1 MRVGIITFHFAWNY
15 GAVLQCL
22 ALSET
27 LKEMGHEICVINYR
41 PRYHVNQY
49 SVLRNPIYY
58 GRRVAS
64 KCEKNCIAKYLFAY
78 LKGFI
83 GAIYSWRNYPLYKKI
98 NEKFNQFTRTWL
110 CETLLYRNI
119 ADLKKH
125 PPDCDI
131 YISGSDQ
138 IWNTTFTNGKLDPAY
153 LLGFGSEQ
161 IIRISYAVSVN
172 SLKNYDFT
180 QAEQELLRKFRSISL
195 REEEYY
201 PLLRKLLDANTEIHI
216 DVDPTL
222 LLDEN
227 MYEKYMAQNIS
238 QKEPFLLVYTMNN
251 EMRARVYQAAHLL
264 SKQTGLMIIDISNS
278 ADFVCNEKYSN
289 RVCSPAEFLWYVKHS
304 EFLLTNSFHGTVF
317 SIIFEKNFVTMP
329 NLDTGNRITEFLSKL
344 NLSSHC
350 AADTETALLC
360 FTEKINY
367 STTKMLISD
376 LRKKS
381 IEYLKKNTL
390 LQIEV

>member
-1 MRVGIITFHFAWNY
+1 M
-15 GAVLQCL
+15 
-22 ALSET
+22 
-27 LKEMGHEICVINYR
+27 
-41 PRYHVNQY
+41 
-49 SVLRNPIYY
+49 
-58 GRRVAS
+58 
-64 KCEKNCIAKYLFAY
+64 
-78 LKGFI
+78 
-83 GAIYSWRNYPLYKKI
+83 
-98 NEKFNQFTRTWL
+98 
-110 CETLLYRNI
+110 
-119 ADLKKH
+119 
-125 PPDCDI
+125 
-131 YISGSDQ
+131 
-138 IWNTTFTNGKLDPAY
+138 
-153 LLGFGSEQ
+153 LGFGSEQ

-251 EMRARVYQAAHLL
+251 EMRARVYQAAHIL

-350 AADTETALLC
+350 TVDIETALLC